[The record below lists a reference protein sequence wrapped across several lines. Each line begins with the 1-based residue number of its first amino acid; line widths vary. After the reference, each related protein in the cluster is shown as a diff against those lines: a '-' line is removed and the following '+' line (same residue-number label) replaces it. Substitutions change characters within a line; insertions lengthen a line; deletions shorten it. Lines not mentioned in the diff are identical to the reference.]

1 MLLGDLSFEV
11 GGGGGCAHFI
21 GNRIVQSCTW
31 VVLDDANLISSP
43 AITQG
48 RRGGELEDRIPAL
61 NKNRLDD
68 GFATI
73 TRYGKSGIVFI

>member
-1 MLLGDLSFEV
+1 MLLGALSFEV
-11 GGGGGCAHFI
+11 GGGGGCAHFS
-21 GNRIVQSCTW
+21 GTW

-73 TRYGKSGIVFI
+73 IRYGKSGIVFI